1 LFPGPVWSWFSSP
14 FPQPGRE
21 PSALGPVVGGGGE
34 EGGGAACGGGLVVVG
49 AGDADCVWVVGVDGA
64 GVGLGVGVGVG
75 VGCVGGGGGEGF
87 GGGVVTASGVGV
99 EETGLERAPPGR
111 AEMTCRALRCG
122 APVRSRGVTRA
133 GGIRTTGGAGA
144 GTTTRG
150 VAARRS
156 LGELDSNA
164 ARQRYPEVTP
174 AATSRQS
181 RSASNEIRTRM
192 SIDLPEDSIGAKRAL
207 R

>member
-1 LFPGPVWSWFSSP
+1 M
-14 FPQPGRE
+14 
-21 PSALGPVVGGGGE
+21 
-34 EGGGAACGGGLVVVG
+34 VG

-75 VGCVGGGGGEGF
+75 CGGEGF
-87 GGGVVTASGVGV
+87 GGVVTGFAVGV
-99 EETGLERAPPGR
+99 DETGLERPAEGARPER
-111 AEMTCRALRCG
+111 ADTTCRALRC
-122 APVRSRGVTRA
+122 AAAVRSGGVTRV

-144 GTTTRG
+144 GSTTRG
-150 VAARRS
+150 VAERRS

-192 SIDLPEDSIGAKRAL
+192 SIDLPEDSIGAERGL

>member
-1 LFPGPVWSWFSSP
+1 
-14 FPQPGRE
+14 
-21 PSALGPVVGGGGE
+21 VGGGGE
-34 EGGGAACGGGLVVVG
+34 EGGGAACGGGVVVVG
-49 AGDADCVWVVGVDGA
+49 VGAGAAACVWVVGVDGA

-75 VGCVGGGGGEGF
+75 VGCGGGGEGGGGEGF
-87 GGGVVTASGVGV
+87 GGVVTGSGVGV
-99 EETGLERAPPGR
+99 DETGLERPAEGAVPPER
-111 AEMTCRALRCG
+111 AGTTCLLLRFG
-122 APVRSRGVTRA
+122 AAVRSGGVTRV

-144 GTTTRG
+144 GATTRG

-192 SIDLPEDSIGAKRAL
+192 SIDPPDDSIGAKPAL

>member
-1 LFPGPVWSWFSSP
+1 
-14 FPQPGRE
+14 
-21 PSALGPVVGGGGE
+21 
-34 EGGGAACGGGLVVVG
+34 VVVG

-75 VGCVGGGGGEGF
+75 CVGGGEGF
-87 GGGVVTASGVGV
+87 GGVVTASGVGA

-122 APVRSRGVTRA
+122 APVRRGVTRA

>member
-1 LFPGPVWSWFSSP
+1 
-14 FPQPGRE
+14 
-21 PSALGPVVGGGGE
+21 
-34 EGGGAACGGGLVVVG
+34 VVG

-64 GVGLGVGVGVG
+64 GVGLGLGVGVG
-75 VGCVGGGGGEGF
+75 VGLGAWGEGC
-87 GGGVVTASGVGV
+87 GGVVAGFGVDV

-111 AEMTCRALRCG
+111 AEITCRALRCG
-122 APVRSRGVTRA
+122 AAVRSPGVTRV

-192 SIDLPEDSIGAKRAL
+192 SIDPPEDSIGAKQAL

>member
-1 LFPGPVWSWFSSP
+1 
-14 FPQPGRE
+14 
-21 PSALGPVVGGGGE
+21 
-34 EGGGAACGGGLVVVG
+34 VVVG
-49 AGDADCVWVVGVDGA
+49 DGVADCVCVVGVDGA

-75 VGCVGGGGGEGF
+75 DGVGVGVGVGCGGEGF
-87 GGGVVTASGVGV
+87 GGGVVTDSGVGV
-99 EETGLERAPPGR
+99 EETGLERPTER
-111 AEMTCRALRCG
+111 AVPERADTTCRALRCG
-122 APVRSRGVTRA
+122 ATVRSRGVTRV

-144 GTTTRG
+144 GWTTRG

-156 LGELDSNA
+156 SGELDSNA

-192 SIDLPEDSIGAKRAL
+192 SIDPPEDSIGAEPAL

>member
-1 LFPGPVWSWFSSP
+1 M
-14 FPQPGRE
+14 
-21 PSALGPVVGGGGE
+21 VVVVVVV
-34 EGGGAACGGGLVVVG
+34 VVVG
-49 AGDADCVWVVGVDGA
+49 AGAADCVWLVGVDGA
-64 GVGLGVGVGVG
+64 GVGVGVG
-75 VGCVGGGGGEGF
+75 VGCAGGGTGF
-87 GGGVVTASGVGV
+87 GGVATGFGVGV
-99 EETGLERAPPGR
+99 VETGLERPAEGAAPER
-111 AEMTCRALRCG
+111 AETTCRALRCG
-122 APVRSRGVTRA
+122 AAVRSRGVTWV

-150 VAARRS
+150 VAASRS
-156 LGELDSNA
+156 SGELDSNA

-192 SIDLPEDSIGAKRAL
+192 SIDPPDDSIGAKPAL

>member
-1 LFPGPVWSWFSSP
+1 
-14 FPQPGRE
+14 
-21 PSALGPVVGGGGE
+21 VVGGGE
-34 EGGGAACGGGLVVVG
+34 EGGGAACDGGLVVVVA
-49 AGDADCVWVVGVDGA
+49 AGGADCVCVVGVDGA
-64 GVGLGVGVGVG
+64 GVGLGVGVGC
-75 VGCVGGGGGEGF
+75 GCGCGGEGF
-87 GGGVVTASGVGV
+87 GGVVTCSDVGV
-99 EETGLERAPPGR
+99 DEPGLERPVEGAGPERADTTCWAP
-111 AEMTCRALRCG
+111 RCG
-122 APVRSRGVTRA
+122 AAVRSGGVTRV

-150 VAARRS
+150 VAERRS

>member
-1 LFPGPVWSWFSSP
+1 VWSWFSSP
-14 FPQPGRE
+14 LPQPGRE
-21 PSALGPVVGGGGE
+21 PSSLAPVVGGGGE
-34 EGGGAACGGGLVVVG
+34 EGGDAACDGGVVVVG
-49 AGDADCVWVVGVDGA
+49 AGDADCVWVVGVVDGG

-75 VGCVGGGGGEGF
+75 VGCGGGGEGC
-87 GGGVVTASGVGV
+87 GGVVTGCGVGV
-99 EETGLERAPPGR
+99 EETGLERPAEGAGPPER
-111 AEMTCRALRCG
+111 AETTCLLLRCG
-122 APVRSRGVTRA
+122 AAVRSRGVTGV

-156 LGELDSNA
+156 SGELDSNA

>member
-1 LFPGPVWSWFSSP
+1 MWSWFSSP
-14 FPQPGRE
+14 LPQPGRE
-21 PSALGPVVGGGGE
+21 PPLGPVVGGGGE

-49 AGDADCVWVVGVDGA
+49 AGDADCVWVVGADGA

-75 VGCVGGGGGEGF
+75 CGGEGF
-87 GGGVVTASGVGV
+87 GGVVTGSGA
-99 EETGLERAPPGR
+99 EETGLERPVEGAGPEL
-111 AEMTCRALRCG
+111 AETTCRLLRCG
-122 APVRSRGVTRA
+122 AAVRTRGVTRV

-156 LGELDSNA
+156 LGELDSKA

-192 SIDLPEDSIGAKRAL
+192 SIDPPEDSIGAKRAL

>member
-1 LFPGPVWSWFSSP
+1 VWSWFSSP
-14 FPQPGRE
+14 LPQPGRE
-21 PSALGPVVGGGGE
+21 PSSLGPVVGGGGE
-34 EGGGAACGGGLVVVG
+34 EGAGAACGGGLVVAG
-49 AGDADCVWVVGVDGA
+49 AGVADCVWVVGMDGA
-64 GVGLGVGVGVG
+64 GVGLGVGLGVGVGVG
-75 VGCVGGGGGEGF
+75 CGGDGC
-87 GGGVVTASGVGV
+87 GGVVTGFGVAV

-111 AEMTCRALRCG
+111 AEMTCRALPCE
-122 APVRSRGVTRA
+122 AAVRSRGVTRV

-156 LGELDSNA
+156 SGELDSNA

-192 SIDLPEDSIGAKRAL
+192 SIDPPEDSIGAKRAI